1 MNRIFTSYKYEL
13 KKLLFVRKG
22 WILLFGIFLLQTA
35 MALFIN
41 PSQKY
46 VFDKELYAEYIE
58 LFGGEY
64 SDETAQ
70 RIEEELQSSE
80 KIVNETDL
88 TMLTD
93 AEEIKVRSEQTILA
107 SMKLNALSALQS
119 KYMKLSVCKEYHPI
133 LTYDLEFT
141 EYIAKY
147 GINWVSLIGMLF
159 FIPMLMLGDKN
170 CGMEQILFPT
180 STGRKN
186 IVSSKLFV
194 AITVSLF
201 ITTVCIV
208 IQEIVMGIRW
218 DFGLLNV
225 PIQSISGFEECRIK
239 GTVLNCMI
247 ACSVIQIFS
256 SVSLSMIICIM
267 SSLLKKEPAII
278 SATVILILISAFL
291 AEKFSTVSML
301 FIFSAMLGINSIK
314 TFSDNQVLML
324 CFVLLIK
331 TVILTISA
339 KYLAEKNIYM

>member
-1 MNRIFTSYKYEL
+1 MNLKNCFLYE
-13 KKLLFVRKG
+13 KAGFCYSA
-22 WILLFGIFLLQTA
+22 FFLLQTA

-70 RIEEELQSSE
+70 KIEEELQSSE

-93 AEEIKVRSEQTILA
+93 AEEIEVLSEQMILA
-107 SMKLNALSALQS
+107 SMKLNALSELQS
-119 KYMKLSVCKEYHPI
+119 KYIELSECKEYHPI

-186 IVSSKLFV
+186 IVSSKLIV

-208 IQEIVMGIRW
+208 IQGIVMGIRW
-218 DFGLLNV
+218 NFGLLNV
-225 PIQSISGFEECRIK
+225 PIQSI
-239 GTVLNCMI
+239 
-247 ACSVIQIFS
+247 
-256 SVSLSMIICIM
+256 
-267 SSLLKKEPAII
+267 
-278 SATVILILISAFL
+278 
-291 AEKFSTVSML
+291 
-301 FIFSAMLGINSIK
+301 
-314 TFSDNQVLML
+314 
-324 CFVLLIK
+324 
-331 TVILTISA
+331 
-339 KYLAEKNIYM
+339 

>member
-1 MNRIFTSYKYEL
+1 MNRIFTSYQYEL

-22 WILLFGIFLLQTA
+22 WILLIGIFLLQIA

-41 PSQKY
+41 PSQEY
-46 VFDKELYAEYIE
+46 VFDKELYAEYVE
-58 LFGGEY
+58 LFSGEY
-64 SDETAQ
+64 SEETAQ
-70 RIEEELQSSE
+70 KIEEELQSAE

-88 TMLTD
+88 TLLTN
-93 AEEIKVRSEQTILA
+93 AEEIEVLSEQMILA
-107 SMKLNALSALQS
+107 SMKRNALSALQS
-119 KYMKLSVCKEYHPI
+119 KYIELSKCKEYHPI

-147 GINWVSLIGMLF
+147 GINWASLIGMLF

-186 IVSSKLFV
+186 IVSSKLLV
-194 AITVSLF
+194 GVILSLC

-208 IQEIVMGIRW
+208 IQIFIMGMRW
-218 DFGLLNV
+218 NFGLLNV
-225 PIQSISGFEECRIK
+225 PIQSISGFEKCKIE

-256 SVSLSMIICIM
+256 ATSLSMIICII
-267 SSLLKKEPAII
+267 SSLLKKEPAIF

-291 AEKFSTVSML
+291 AEKFSSVSMF
-301 FIFSAMLGINSIK
+301 FIFSAILGISSIK
-314 TFSDNQVLML
+314 TFSDNQVLVL

-339 KYLAEKNIYM
+339 KYLANRKI

>member
-22 WILLFGIFLLQTA
+22 WILLLGIFLLQTA
-35 MALFIN
+35 MALFVN
-41 PSQKY
+41 PSQEY

-58 LFGGEY
+58 LFSGEY
-64 SDETAQ
+64 SEETAQ
-70 RIEEELQSSE
+70 KIEEELQFAE
-80 KIVNETDL
+80 KFVNETDL
-88 TMLTD
+88 TLITN
-93 AEEIKVRSEQTILA
+93 AEEIEVLSEQMILA
-107 SMKLNALSALQS
+107 SMKRNVLSALQT
-119 KYMKLSVCKEYHPI
+119 KYTKLSECKEYHPI

-147 GINWVSLIGMLF
+147 GINWASLIGMLF
-159 FIPMLMLGDKN
+159 IIPMLMLGDRN

-186 IVSSKLFV
+186 IVSSKLLV
-194 AITVSLF
+194 AMTVSLC

-208 IQEIVMGIRW
+208 IQSFVIGIRW

-225 PIQSISGFEECRIK
+225 LIQSISGFEKCQIN
-239 GTVLNCMI
+239 GTVLKCMI

-256 SVSLSMIICIM
+256 AISLSMIICIL

-291 AEKFSTVSML
+291 TEKFSPVSMF
-301 FIFSAMLGINSIK
+301 FIFSAILGISSIK
-314 TFSDNQVLML
+314 TFSYNQVFVL

-339 KYLAEKNIYM
+339 KYLENRKI